1 VSGHGSHSSPWRQVA
16 IVSVFAVAL
25 SYLESAALIYLRNI
39 FPITSRAGVSAPS
52 PANIWK
58 SLPYAA
64 LLKPSALLTV
74 LPNSKLAHM
83 EMWRGAAAIVVIVC
97 MAWLVG
103 SNLKNRTAFFLYI
116 FGVWNIAHYVFL
128 RLLSGW
134 PTSPSSK
141 DVLFMIPGPSVAAV
155 WVPVLVSAAMIAV
168 GIFILKREE
177 H

>member
-1 VSGHGSHSSPWRQVA
+1 MSGHGSHSSPWRQVA
-16 IVSVFAVAL
+16 IVSVFAVAMA
-25 SYLESAALIYLRNI
+25 YLESAALIYLRNI
-39 FPITSRAGVSAPS
+39 FPITSRAGVAAPS
-52 PANIWK
+52 QTDIWK
-58 SLPYAA
+58 SLPYFT

-74 LPNSKLAHM
+74 LPNTKFAQM
-83 EMWRGAAAIVVIVC
+83 EMWRGVAVIVVLVC

-103 SNLKNRTAFFLYI
+103 SNLKVRTAFFLYI
-116 FGVWNIAHYVFL
+116 FGVWNIVHYVFL

-155 WVPVLVSAAMIAV
+155 FVPILVSAAMIAV
-168 GIFILKREE
+168 GILILKTDE